1 MNKNISYRNI
11 RVFSVIFL
19 VAFLTVSC
27 GKQSSDYKKLK
38 AQNDSLLKEKERL
51 EREVDDY
58 FSSINQIQENLE
70 KIKSTENVISVEPA
84 GEELSQD
91 ARTRINEDINYLNEL
106 LQTNK
111 DELARLK
118 SRLSKSS
125 LKLTELERTITR
137 LTKTLEEETARIA
150 FLEKKLAEK
159 DTLIAQMGS
168 TISQMGE
175 NINTLTTEN
184 KSKEEKIKQLDE
196 NLHSAWYVFGSRKE
210 LIDQKILTSKGIFR
224 KAEVLKDTFNKDYFV
239 RIDARNAK
247 TIPLYASKAKILTTH
262 PTSSYT
268 IEKQD
273 GKLVLIIV
281 DPTAFWSVSKYLV
294 IEVD

>member
-38 AQNDSLLKEKERL
+38 AQNDSLLKEKAKL
-51 EREVDDY
+51 ENEVDDY

-70 KIKSTENVISVEPA
+70 KIKSTENIISVEPA

-91 ARTRINEDINYLNEL
+91 ARTRINDDINYLNEL

-125 LKLTELERTITR
+125 LKLTELEKTIAR

-150 FLEKKLAEK
+150 FLEKQLAEK

-210 LIDQKILTSKGIFR
+210 LIDQKILTPKGIFR
-224 KAEVLKDTFNKDYFV
+224 KAEVLKDSFNKDYFV

-262 PTSSYT
+262 PASSYT
-268 IEKQD
+268 VEKQD

-281 DPTAFWSVSKYLV
+281 DPAAFWSVSKYLV

>member
-1 MNKNISYRNI
+1 MIKKISYSKI
-11 RVFSVIFL
+11 RLFSVIVL

-38 AQNDSLLKEKERL
+38 AQNDSLLKEKAKL
-51 EREVDDY
+51 ESEVDDY

-70 KIKSTENVISVEPA
+70 KIKSTENVISVEPV

-91 ARTRINEDINYLNEL
+91 ARSRINDDINYLNEL

-118 SRLSKSS
+118 SRLNKSS
-125 LKLTELERTITR
+125 LKLTELEKTIAR

-150 FLEKKLAEK
+150 YLEQQLAEK

-168 TISQMGE
+168 TINQMGE

-196 NLHSAWYVFGSRKE
+196 NLHAAWYVFGSRKE

-224 KAEVLKDTFNKDYFV
+224 RTEVLKDTFNKDYFV

-262 PTSSYT
+262 PASSYT

-281 DPTAFWSVSKYLV
+281 DPAAFWSVSKYLV